1 MKILL
6 FSTKDFNDGEY
17 MRKHVKKFKKAD
29 FDITQEIFTP
39 KGGVSYMAYFVEV
52 NTIEELIKMARITK
66 RSVIVNTSIEDDT
79 PFIEIY
85 DDHRES

>member
-6 FSTKDFNDGEY
+6 FSTKDFNDGEL
-17 MRKHVKKFKKAD
+17 MRKHVEKFKRAG
-29 FDITQEIFTP
+29 FNITQKMFTP
-39 KGGVSYMAYFVEV
+39 KGDVSYVAYFVEV
-52 NTIEELIKMARITK
+52 STIEELIKMARITK

>member
-17 MRKHVKKFKKAD
+17 MRKHVKKFKKAG

-39 KGGVSYMAYFVEV
+39 KGGVSYMAYFIEV
-52 NTIEELIKMARITK
+52 STIEELIKMARITK
-66 RSVIVNTSIEDDT
+66 RSLIVDTSIEDDT

>member
-66 RSVIVNTSIEDDT
+66 RSVIVNTSVEDDT

>member
-6 FSTKDFNDGEY
+6 FSTKDFNDGEC
-17 MRKHVKKFKKAD
+17 MRKHVEKFKKAG
-29 FDITQEIFTP
+29 FDITQEMYSP
-39 KGGVSYMAYFVEV
+39 K
-52 NTIEELIKMARITK
+52 TIEELIKMARITK
-66 RSVIVNTSIEDDT
+66 RSVIVDTSIEDDT